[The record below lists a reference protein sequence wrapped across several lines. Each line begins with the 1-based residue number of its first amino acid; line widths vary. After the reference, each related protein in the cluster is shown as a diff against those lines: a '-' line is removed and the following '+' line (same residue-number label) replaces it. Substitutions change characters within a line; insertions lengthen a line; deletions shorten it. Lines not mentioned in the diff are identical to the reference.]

1 MKTADTKEQFII
13 LRAQGYSFRRIAEE
27 LKISTATAQ
36 DWEDK
41 FHGDIERLKADELT
55 ALYEQYHATKQE
67 RIKAIGA
74 NLQEIERIMKEKDVF
89 NALPPAQLL
98 NYHIKYLQL
107 LKDEYEPANPEKVS
121 LSATM
126 AEFSLS

>member
-1 MKTADTKEQFII
+1 MKPADTKEQFII

-55 ALYEQYHATKQE
+55 ALYEQYHATQQE
-67 RIKAIGA
+67 RIKALGG

-89 NALPPAQLL
+89 NSLTPAQLL

-107 LKDEYEPANPEKVS
+107 LKDEYEPENPEKVS
-121 LSATM
+121 LSATL
-126 AEFSLS
+126 ADFSLN